1 MQAGVVERRSETAAQ
16 AERRRASIP
25 ILAAPYGLAIFFGL
39 WALRAV
45 GANNIIDT
53 DAARHAMNGV
63 FLRDLI
69 ASGQFLHPIQYGN
82 QFYSHLPAL
91 SMPYHPPL
99 FPAIEAAFF
108 AVFGVNVFAARLSV
122 AVLCAIAVFL
132 FYRLVVDTCRS
143 HAIAASSVIIFFSMR
158 MTQTLA
164 SDTMLEVPSLAFTI
178 AALYLLRDLDRG
190 YLLRRA
196 IGFAVLA
203 GAAVWTKQHAVFLAL
218 VPFLYATLARRFR
231 LLAAPALWISS
242 MLLAFEV
249 VALSLLAIP
258 FKGTGVDQ
266 VSPTNEIIEIF
277 TRNFIYYADV
287 FRSNVGVL
295 GAGLFVAAFLWTL
308 YLHRGSELNAKI
320 YLYVSW
326 AAAAFLLL
334 LLIGPYDPRYLF
346 YMYPALIVLACVTV
360 ARVSAALA
368 PRLNDAYAPLIAAVV
383 FATVELAGPS
393 YLTGPSQ
400 AAAALRGEQVK
411 RVLYCGDTDGSF
423 MFAVRSQDP
432 ALRTIVIAGDKL
444 DETVFTPDRIETFAR
459 RYGID
464 HIVIEKISRPR
475 PWDKL
480 GAAPPASMPVERRT
494 ELRSSNPRWNG
505 ALTIYRFLNPSPTP
519 ESTLTIPIPRIGS
532 QVETKF

>member
-1 MQAGVVERRSETAAQ
+1 MQAGVIESRSGIERAA
-16 AERRRASIP
+16 RRGLSIP
-25 ILAAPYGLAIFFGL
+25 RTAAPYALALFFGL
-39 WALRAV
+39 WALRNV

-63 FLRDLI
+63 FVRDLI
-69 ASGQFLHPIQYGN
+69 ASGQFLHPIEYGK

-99 FPAIEAAFF
+99 FPAIEAVFF
-108 AVFGVNVFAARLSV
+108 AVFGVNVLAARLSV
-122 AVLCAIAVFL
+122 AVLCAITVFL

-143 HAIAASSVIIFFSMR
+143 HAVAASSVIIFFSMK
-158 MTQTLA
+158 MTQMLA

-178 AALYLLRDLDRG
+178 AALYLLRNLDRG
-190 YLLRRA
+190 YLLRYA

-218 VPFLYATLARRFR
+218 VPFLYAILARRFR
-231 LLAAPALWISS
+231 LLAAPALWLSS
-242 MLLAFEV
+242 VLLGIEV
-249 VALSLLAIP
+249 LALSLLAIP

-266 VSPTNEIIEIF
+266 VSPTNEIVEIF
-277 TRNFIYYADV
+277 AHNFIYYADV
-287 FRSNVGVL
+287 FRSDIGVL
-295 GAGLFVAAFLWTL
+295 GVGLFVAAFLWTL
-308 YLHRGSELNAKI
+308 YLHRGSELNGKI

-346 YMYPALIVLACVTV
+346 YMYPPLIVLACVTTT
-360 ARVSAALA
+360 RVSAALA
-368 PRLNDAYAPLIAAVV
+368 PRLNSGYAPLAAAAV
-383 FATVELAGPS
+383 FAAAELTGPS

-400 AAAALRGEQVK
+400 AAAALGGQQVK

-423 MFAVRSQDP
+423 MFAVRSQDR

-444 DETVFTPDRIETFAR
+444 DETVFTSDHIEAFAR

-464 HIVIEKISRPR
+464 HIVIEKISRAR

-480 GAAPPASMPVERRT
+480 GAIPPPSMPVERRI

-505 ALTIYRFLNPSPTP
+505 ELTIYRFLNPSPTP
-519 ESTLTIPIPRIGS
+519 ERTLSIPIPRIGS